1 MGAVDDGSDVPA
13 LVPDSASAACDELP
27 TFSRSSGMVEC
38 LYRAR
43 NLWWILDCGYCA
55 FGEEVT
61 CDAGKLKG
69 LNRWEPARYR
79 VVLMMALV
87 PSALVSA

>member
-1 MGAVDDGSDVPA
+1 
-13 LVPDSASAACDELP
+13 
-27 TFSRSSGMVEC
+27 
-38 LYRAR
+38 
-43 NLWWILDCGYCA
+43 LWWILDCGYCA